1 MNAAASSTMPTI
13 QETSSSSLCLNFQTM
28 SLSAIMQTQKY
39 VDLLIE
45 IKNTHKTEL
54 HAHLGGAVPLEFL
67 QKHCTPSAYTELLQ
81 QIERIKT
88 GEDYSKAF
96 NVFNL
101 IGKILNTN
109 ERIEEAAYLFCQG
122 QAADLV
128 TLTEVRTGLKDLGT
142 GFEGYLQAVL
152 NGLKRGQK
160 DFQIKVNLVLSL
172 RRNTTAKD
180 AQETIRLAVKYR
192 NEGITGI
199 DISGESTL
207 GDCSTIWESIDLA
220 KKNGFPITLHIGEQP
235 SENPEQQM
243 KELSRI
249 EPQRIGHAVHLCPQ
263 ARQWVDEKRPV
274 IEACIKSALS
284 VKMIATPA
292 DHPAFD
298 MLKKGHRVVFCTDDS
313 TLFGD
318 HSSELAVAACILDLP
333 LAQIQAMQHEAQ
345 KYAFP
350 SSI

>member
-1 MNAAASSTMPTI
+1 
-13 QETSSSSLCLNFQTM
+13 
-28 SLSAIMQTQKY
+28 K
-39 VDLLIE
+39 
-45 IKNTHKTEL
+45 KTHKTEL

-67 QKHCTPSAYTELLQ
+67 QKHCTASAYAELLQ

-96 NVFNL
+96 NVFDL

-152 NGLKRGQK
+152 NGLKQGQK

-172 RRNTTAKD
+172 RRNTSAKD
-180 AQETIRLAVKYR
+180 AQETARLAIKYR
-192 NEGITGI
+192 NQGITGI
-199 DISGESTL
+199 DISGESTK
-207 GDCSTIWESIDLA
+207 GDCSTIFESIDLA
-220 KKNGFPITLHIGEQP
+220 KKHGFPITLHIGEQP

-263 ARQWVDEKRPV
+263 AKQWVDEKRPV

-284 VKMIATPA
+284 VKMITSPA

-298 MLKKGHRVVFCTDDS
+298 MLKNGHQVVFCTDDS

-318 HSSELAVAACILDLP
+318 HSSELAIAACLLDLP
-333 LAQIQAMQHEAQ
+333 PTRIQAMQHEAQ
-345 KYAFP
+345 KHAFA
-350 SSI
+350 

>member
-1 MNAAASSTMPTI
+1 MSAAVSSIISAS
-13 QETSSSSLCLNFQTM
+13 QETSSLSPCLNFQTM

-39 VDLLIE
+39 ADLLKE
-45 IKNTHKTEL
+45 IKKIHKTEL

-67 QKHCTPSAYTELLQ
+67 QKHCTASAYTELLQ

-96 NVFNL
+96 NVFDL
-101 IGKILNTN
+101 IGKILTTN

-152 NGLKRGQK
+152 SGLKQGQK
-160 DFQIKVNLVLSL
+160 DFRVKVNLVLSL
-172 RRNTTAKD
+172 RRNTSAKD
-180 AQETIRLAVKYR
+180 AEETVRLAIKYR
-192 NEGITGI
+192 YQGITGI
-199 DISGESTL
+199 DISGESTK
-207 GDCSTIWESIDLA
+207 GDCSTIFESIDLA
-220 KKNGFPITLHIGEQP
+220 KKHGFPVTLHIGEHP

-263 ARQWVDEKRPV
+263 AKQWVDAKRPV

-284 VKMIATPA
+284 VKMITLPA
-292 DHPAFD
+292 DHPAFL
-298 MLKKGHRVVFCTDDS
+298 MLKNGHQVVFCTDDS
-313 TLFGD
+313 TLFDD
-318 HSSELAVAACILDLP
+318 HSSELAVASCLLDLTS
-333 LAQIQAMQHEAQ
+333 AKVQAMQLEAQ
-345 KYAFP
+345 KYVFA
-350 SSI
+350 